1 LVVSMHPSE
10 AIRCAKSKR
19 LYGKRIILGVTGSI
33 AAVECLELARELIR
47 HGSDVHAVLSL
58 EAQKIITPCSMVFA
72 TGNEAI
78 TDLDGWVQHVDL
90 LGNAQD
96 SADLLLIAPC
106 TANTISKIA
115 CGIDDTPVTTM
126 ATTALGSKIP
136 IIIAPAMHAA
146 MYDNPIV
153 QTNISALKYIG
164 LEFVGP
170 RMDEGKAKVASNEEI
185 VEAVLRRLGKGDYR
199 DRKVLVI
206 GGSSEEPID
215 DMRVITNR
223 GTGETA
229 VELAKAAYERGAEV
243 ELWMGRCS
251 VAIPSYI
258 PTKRFVTVGDL
269 VKLIPAVAHDL
280 VLVPA
285 ALSDFAPKRSEGKIP
300 TDTEELDLVL
310 EPVVKVL
317 PLLRKKKVKLIGFKA
332 ESGIGESELVAKAE
346 QRLKQH
352 KLDAIVANDL
362 TDVRT
367 GETSVLYITSKGKY
381 VKLTGTKREV
391 ADLLLDKAV

>member
-1 LVVSMHPSE
+1 MHPSE
-10 AIRCAKSKR
+10 SIRCAKSRK
-19 LYGKRIILGVTGSI
+19 LFGKRIVLGIAGSI

-47 HGSDVHAVLSL
+47 HGAEVHAVLSL
-58 EAQKIITPCSMVFA
+58 EAQKIVTPCSMVFA
-72 TGNEAI
+72 TGNEVI

-96 SADLLLIAPC
+96 KADLLLIAPC

-126 ATTALGSKIP
+126 ATTALGSGTP
-136 IIIAPAMHAA
+136 MMIAPAMHAA
-146 MYDNPIV
+146 MYANPIV

-170 RMDEGKAKVASNEEI
+170 RMDEGKAKVATNEEI
-185 VEAVLRRLGKGDYR
+185 IEAVLRRLGKGDYR
-199 DRKVLVI
+199 GKRVLVI

-229 VELAKAAYERGAEV
+229 VELAKAAYERGADV

-251 VAIPSYI
+251 VPLPSFL
-258 PTKRFVTVGDL
+258 PTRRFVTVGDL
-269 VKLIPAVAHDL
+269 VKMVPQVSHD
-280 VLVPA
+280 VVFVPA
-285 ALSDFAPKRSEGKIP
+285 ALSDFAPKKAEGKLSS
-300 TDTEELDLVL
+300 ESKEMEMVL
-310 EPVVKVL
+310 EPVAKVL
-317 PLLRKKKVKLIGFKA
+317 PLLRKKKIKLIGFKA
-332 ESGIGESELVAKAE
+332 ESGMSESELVVKAE
-346 QRLKQH
+346 QRIKQY

-362 TDVRT
+362 KEVIP
-367 GETSVLYITSKGKY
+367 GSTSVLFITNKGKY
-381 VKLTGTKREV
+381 VRLSGTKGEV
-391 ADLLLDKAV
+391 ADMLLDKAA

>member
-1 LVVSMHPSE
+1 MHPSE
-10 AIRCAKSKR
+10 GIRCAKSKK
-19 LYGKRIILGVTGSI
+19 LQGKRIVLGITGSI

-47 HGSDVHAVLSL
+47 HGADVHAVLSP

-72 TGNEAI
+72 TGNDVV

-90 LGNAQD
+90 FGNVQD
-96 SADLLLIAPC
+96 KADLLLIAPC

-126 ATTALGSKIP
+126 ATTALGSKTP
-136 IIIAPAMHAA
+136 IMIALAMHAA
-146 MYDNPIV
+146 MFENPIV

-164 LEFVGP
+164 LEFIGP

-185 VEAVLRRLGKGDYR
+185 VEAVLRRLGKRDYQGKR
-199 DRKVLVI
+199 VLVI

-215 DMRVITNR
+215 AMRVITNR

-229 VELAKAAYERGAEV
+229 VELAKAAYERGADV

-251 VAIPSYI
+251 VPLPSFI
-258 PTKRFVTVGDL
+258 PTRRFGTVGDL
-269 VKLIPAVAHDL
+269 IKMVPQVSHDL
-280 VLVPA
+280 VFVPA
-285 ALSDFAPKRSEGKIP
+285 ALSDFAPKKADGKLSS
-300 TDTEELDLVL
+300 DSRELDLVL
-310 EPVVKVL
+310 EPVAKVL
-317 PLLRKKKVKLIGFKA
+317 PLLRKKKIKLIGFKA
-332 ESGIGESELVAKAE
+332 ESGLGESELLIKAE

-362 TDVRT
+362 SEVKP
-367 GETSVLYITSKGKY
+367 GMTSVLFISNKGKY
-381 VKLTGTKREV
+381 VKLSGTKKEV
-391 ADLLLDKAV
+391 ADLLLDKAA

>member
-1 LVVSMHPSE
+1 MHPSE
-10 AIRCAKSKR
+10 AIRCAKSKK
-19 LYGKRIILGVTGSI
+19 LFGKRIVLGITGSI

-47 HGSDVHAVLSL
+47 HGAEVHAVMSS

-72 TGNEAI
+72 TGNEVV

-90 LGNAQD
+90 LGAQD
-96 SADLLLIAPC
+96 RADLLLIAPC
-106 TANTISKIA
+106 TANSISKIS

-126 ATTALGSKIP
+126 ATTALGSKTP
-136 IIIAPAMHAA
+136 VMIAPAMHAA

-164 LEFVGP
+164 LDFIGP
-170 RMDEGKAKVASNEEI
+170 RMDEGKAKVATNEEI

-206 GGSSEEPID
+206 GGSSEEQID

-229 VELAKAAYERGAEV
+229 VALARAAYERGAEV

-251 VAIPSYI
+251 VTLPSYI
-258 PTKRFVTVGDL
+258 PVRRFVTVGDL
-269 VKLIPAVAHDL
+269 VKMVPQVAHDL
-280 VLVPA
+280 VFVPA
-285 ALSDFAPKRSEGKIP
+285 ALSDFAPKKVEGKLSS
-300 TDTEELDLVL
+300 ESKELELVL
-310 EPVVKVL
+310 EPVTKVL

-332 ESGIGESELVAKAE
+332 ESGTGESELVVKAE

-362 TDVRT
+362 TEVRP
-367 GETSVLYITSKGKY
+367 GSTSVLFITSKGKY
-381 VKLTGTKREV
+381 VRLTGTKAEV
-391 ADLLLDKAV
+391 ADLLLDKVA

>member
-1 LVVSMHPSE
+1 MHPSE
-10 AIRCAKSKR
+10 AIRCAKSKKLFGR
-19 LYGKRIILGVTGSI
+19 RIVLGITGSI

-47 HGSDVHAVLSL
+47 HGAEVHAVLSS
-58 EAQKIITPCSMVFA
+58 EARKIITPCSMVFA

-90 LGNAQD
+90 LGSAQD
-96 SADLLLIAPC
+96 RVDLLLIAPC
-106 TANTISKIA
+106 TANTISKIS

-126 ATTALGSKIP
+126 ATTALGSKTP
-136 IIIAPAMHAA
+136 IMIAPAMHAA

-170 RMDEGKAKVASNEEI
+170 RMEEGKAKVATNEEI

-199 DRKVLVI
+199 GKKVLVI

-229 VELAKAAYERGAEV
+229 VELAKAAHERGADV

-251 VAIPSYI
+251 VALPSYI
-258 PTKRFVTVGDL
+258 PTRRFVTVEDL
-269 VKLIPAVAHDL
+269 VKMVPLVAHDM
-280 VLVPA
+280 VFVPA
-285 ALSDFAPKRSEGKIP
+285 ALSDFAPKRTAGKISSEP
-300 TDTEELDLVL
+300 KELELSL

-332 ESGIGESELVAKAE
+332 ESGMGETELVVKAE

-362 TDVRT
+362 TEVRP
-367 GETSVLYITSKGKY
+367 GLTSVLFITSKGKY
-381 VKLTGTKREV
+381 VRLTGTKREV
-391 ADLLLDKAV
+391 ADLLLDKAA

>member
-1 LVVSMHPSE
+1 MHPSE
-10 AIRCAKSKR
+10 GIQCAKSRK
-19 LYGKRIILGVTGSI
+19 LFGKRIVLGITGSI

-47 HGSDVHAVLSL
+47 HGAEVQAVLSQ

-72 TGNEAI
+72 TGNEVI
-78 TDLDGWVQHVDL
+78 TDLDGWVRHVDL

-96 SADLLLIAPC
+96 KVDLLLIAPC

-126 ATTALGSKIP
+126 ATTALGSKTP
-136 IIIAPAMHAA
+136 VMIALAMHAA

-164 LEFVGP
+164 LDFVGP
-170 RMDEGKAKVASNEEI
+170 RMEEGKAKVATNEEI
-185 VEAVLRRLGKGDYR
+185 VQAVLRRLGKGDYAGTR
-199 DRKVLVI
+199 VLVI

-229 VELAKAAYERGAEV
+229 VEIARAAFERGADV

-251 VAIPSYI
+251 VPLPSYI
-258 PTKRFVTVGDL
+258 PTRRFVSVADL
-269 VKLIPAVAHDL
+269 VKMVPSVSHDI
-280 VLVPA
+280 VFVPA
-285 ALSDFAPKRSEGKIP
+285 ALSDFAPKKAEGKISSES
-300 TDTEELDLVL
+300 EELELVL
-310 EPVVKVL
+310 EPVEKVL
-317 PLLRKKKVKLIGFKA
+317 PLLRRKKVKLIGFKA
-332 ESGIGESELVAKAE
+332 ESGIGESELVLKAE
-346 QRLKQH
+346 QRVKQY

-362 TDVRT
+362 TEVKP
-367 GETSVLYITSKGKY
+367 GMTSVLFITNKGKY
-381 VKLTGTKREV
+381 VRLSGSKRAV
-391 ADLLLDKAV
+391 ADLLLDKAA

>member
-1 LVVSMHPSE
+1 MHPSE
-10 AIRCAKSKR
+10 AIRCAKSKK
-19 LYGKRIILGVTGSI
+19 LFGKRIILGITGSI

-47 HGSDVHAVLSL
+47 HGAEVHAVLSS

-72 TGNEAI
+72 TGNDVIA
-78 TDLDGWVQHVDL
+78 DLDGWVQHVDL
-90 LGNAQD
+90 LGNASD
-96 SADLLLIAPC
+96 RADLLLIAPC
-106 TANTISKIA
+106 TANTISKIS

-126 ATTALGSKIP
+126 ATTALGSKTP
-136 IIIAPAMHAA
+136 VMIAPAMHAA
-146 MYDNPIV
+146 MFDNPIV

-164 LEFVGP
+164 LDFVGP
-170 RMDEGKAKVASNEEI
+170 RMEEGKAKVATNEEI
-185 VEAVLRRLGKGDYR
+185 VAAVLRRLGKGDYR

-229 VELAKAAYERGAEV
+229 VALAKAAHERGAEV

-251 VAIPSYI
+251 VALPQYI
-258 PTKRFVTVGDL
+258 PTKRFVTVADL
-269 VKLIPAVAHDL
+269 VKMVPMVAHDL

-285 ALSDFAPKRSEGKIP
+285 ALSDFAPKRAKGKISSES
-300 TDTEELDLVL
+300 DELELAL
-310 EPVVKVL
+310 EPVPKVL
-317 PLLRKKKVKLIGFKA
+317 PLLRKKKAKLIGFKA
-332 ESGIGESELVAKAE
+332 ESGIGETELVIKAE
-346 QRLKQH
+346 QRLKQY

-362 TDVRT
+362 TEVVP
-367 GETSVLYITSKGKY
+367 GSTSVLFISSKGKY
-381 VKLTGTKREV
+381 VRLTGTKGEV

>member
-1 LVVSMHPSE
+1 MLEGMHPSE
-10 AIRCAKSKR
+10 AIRCAKSKK
-19 LYGKRIILGVTGSI
+19 LFGKRIILGITGSI

-47 HGSDVHAVLSL
+47 HGAEVQAVLSL

-72 TGNEAI
+72 TGNDVV
-78 TDLDGWVQHVDL
+78 TQLDGWVQHVDL
-90 LGNAQD
+90 LGSAQAR
-96 SADLLLIAPC
+96 ADLLLIAPC
-106 TANTISKIA
+106 TANTISKIS

-126 ATTALGSKIP
+126 ATTALGSKVP

-146 MYDNPIV
+146 MFDNPIV

-164 LEFVGP
+164 LDFVGP
-170 RMDEGKAKVASNEEI
+170 RMEEGKAKVATNEEI

-199 DRKVLVI
+199 GRRVLII

-215 DMRVITNR
+215 AMRVITNR

-229 VELAKAAYERGAEV
+229 VQLALAAYERGAEV

-251 VAIPSYI
+251 VALPEFI
-258 PTKRFVTVGDL
+258 PTKRFVTVNDL
-269 VKLIPAVAHDL
+269 VQMVPAVDHDM
-280 VLVPA
+280 VFVPA
-285 ALSDFAPKRSEGKIP
+285 ALSDFAPKAAGGKISSE
-300 TDTEELDLVL
+300 TRELELVL
-310 EPVVKVL
+310 EPVAKVI

-332 ESGIGESELVAKAE
+332 ESGIGESELVVKAE

-362 TDVRT
+362 TEVRP
-367 GETSVLYITSKGKY
+367 GSTSVLFITSKGKY
-381 VKLTGTKREV
+381 VRLTGTKGEV
-391 ADLLLDKAV
+391 ADLLLDKAA

>member
-1 LVVSMHPSE
+1 M
-10 AIRCAKSKR
+10 
-19 LYGKRIILGVTGSI
+19 GKRILLGITGSI

-47 HGSDVHAVLSL
+47 HGAEVQAVLSP

-72 TGNEAI
+72 TGNDVI

-90 LGNAQD
+90 LGNSED
-96 SADLLLIAPC
+96 KADLLLIAPC

-126 ATTALGSKIP
+126 ATTALGSKTP
-136 IIIAPAMHAA
+136 IMIAPAMHAA

-164 LEFVGP
+164 LDFIGP
-170 RMDEGKAKVASNEEI
+170 RMDEGKAKVATNEEI
-185 VEAVLRRLGKGDYR
+185 VEAVLRRLGKGDYMGR
-199 DRKVLVI
+199 RVLVI

-229 VELAKAAYERGAEV
+229 VELAKAAFERGADV
-243 ELWMGRCS
+243 ELWMGRCA
-251 VAIPSYI
+251 VQLPPFI
-258 PTKRFVTVGDL
+258 PTRRFVTVSDL
-269 VKLIPAVAHDL
+269 VKMVPNVSHD
-280 VLVPA
+280 VVFVPA
-285 ALSDFAPKRSEGKIP
+285 ALSDFAPKKAQGKISS
-300 TDTEELDLVL
+300 ESKELELIL
-310 EPVVKVL
+310 EPVAKIL
-317 PLLRKKKVKLIGFKA
+317 PMLRKKKVKLIGFKA
-332 ESGIGESELVAKAE
+332 ESGVGESELVVRAE

-362 TDVRT
+362 TEVKT
-367 GETSVLYITSKGKY
+367 GMTSILFLTNKGKY
-381 VKLTGTKREV
+381 VRLSGTKRDV
-391 ADLLLDKAV
+391 ADLILDKVA

>member
-1 LVVSMHPSE
+1 M
-10 AIRCAKSKR
+10 
-19 LYGKRIILGVTGSI
+19 GKRILLGITGSI

-47 HGSDVHAVLSL
+47 HGAEVQAVLSS

-72 TGNEAI
+72 TGNDVI

-90 LGNAQD
+90 LGNSED
-96 SADLLLIAPC
+96 KADLLLIAPC

-126 ATTALGSKIP
+126 ATTALGSKTP
-136 IIIAPAMHAA
+136 IMIAPAMHAA

-164 LEFVGP
+164 LDFIGP
-170 RMDEGKAKVASNEEI
+170 RMDEGKAKVVTNEEI
-185 VEAVLRRLGKGDYR
+185 VEAVLRRLGKGDYIGR
-199 DRKVLVI
+199 RVLVI

-229 VELAKAAYERGAEV
+229 VELAKAAYERGADV

-251 VAIPSYI
+251 VQLPAFI
-258 PTKRFVTVGDL
+258 PTRRFVTVGDL
-269 VKLIPAVAHDL
+269 VRMVPNVSHDI
-280 VLVPA
+280 VFVPA
-285 ALSDFAPKRSEGKIP
+285 ALSDFAPKKADGKVSSESK
-300 TDTEELDLVL
+300 ELELIL
-310 EPVVKVL
+310 EPVAKIL

-332 ESGIGESELVAKAE
+332 ESGVGESELVVKAE
-346 QRLKQH
+346 RRLKQH

-362 TDVRT
+362 AEVKS
-367 GETSVLYITSKGKY
+367 GMTSVLFLTNKGRY
-381 VKLTGTKREV
+381 VRLSGTKRDV
-391 ADLLLDKAV
+391 ADLILDKVA

>member
-1 LVVSMHPSE
+1 MHPSE
-10 AIRCAKSKR
+10 GIRCAKSKK
-19 LYGKRIILGVTGSI
+19 LQGKRIILGITGSI

-47 HGSDVHAVLSL
+47 HGAVVHAVMSA

-72 TGNEAI
+72 TGNEVI

-96 SADLLLIAPC
+96 KADLLLIAPC
-106 TANTISKIA
+106 TANTVSKIA
-115 CGIDDTPVTTM
+115 CGIDDTTVTTM
-126 ATTALGSKIP
+126 ATTALGSGTP
-136 IIIAPAMHAA
+136 VMIAPAMHAA

-164 LEFVGP
+164 LDLVGP
-170 RMDEGKAKVASNEEI
+170 RMEEGKAKVATNEEI
-185 VEAVLRRLGKGDYR
+185 VEAVLRRLGKGDYTGKR
-199 DRKVLVI
+199 VLVI

-215 DMRVITNR
+215 DMRVISNR

-229 VELAKAAYERGAEV
+229 VELAKAAYERGADV

-251 VAIPSYI
+251 VRLPSFI
-258 PTKRFVTVGDL
+258 PTRRFVTVGDL
-269 VKLIPAVAHDL
+269 VKMVPSVSHDI

-285 ALSDFAPKRSEGKIP
+285 ALSDFAPRKVEGKLSSGSNGL
-300 TDTEELDLVL
+300 ELIL
-310 EPVVKVL
+310 EPVAKVL

-332 ESGIGESELVAKAE
+332 ESGIGESELVVRAE
-346 QRLKQH
+346 QRVKQY

-362 TDVRT
+362 TEVRP
-367 GETSVLYITSKGKY
+367 GMTSVLFISNKGKY
-381 VKLTGTKREV
+381 VRLSGTKKEV
-391 ADLLLDKAV
+391 ADLLLDKADMIP

>member
-1 LVVSMHPSE
+1 MHPSE
-10 AIRCAKSKR
+10 GIRCAKSKK
-19 LYGKRIILGVTGSI
+19 LQGKLIVLGITGSI

-47 HGSDVHAVLSL
+47 HGADVHAVLSP

-72 TGNEAI
+72 TGNDVV

-90 LGNAQD
+90 FGNVQD
-96 SADLLLIAPC
+96 KADLLLIAPC

-126 ATTALGSKIP
+126 ATTALGSKTHIM
-136 IIIAPAMHAA
+136 IALAMHAA
-146 MYDNPIV
+146 MFENPIV

-164 LEFVGP
+164 LEFIGP

-185 VEAVLRRLGKGDYR
+185 VEAVLRRLGKRDYQGKR
-199 DRKVLVI
+199 VLVI

-215 DMRVITNR
+215 AMRVITNR

-229 VELAKAAYERGAEV
+229 VELAKAAYERGADV

-251 VAIPSYI
+251 VPLPSFI
-258 PTKRFVTVGDL
+258 PTRRFGTVGDL
-269 VKLIPAVAHDL
+269 IKMVPQVSHDL
-280 VLVPA
+280 VFVPA
-285 ALSDFAPKRSEGKIP
+285 ALSDFAPKKADGKLSS
-300 TDTEELDLVL
+300 DSRELDLVL
-310 EPVVKVL
+310 EPVAKVL
-317 PLLRKKKVKLIGFKA
+317 PLLRKKKIKLIGFKA
-332 ESGIGESELVAKAE
+332 ESGLGESELLIKAE

-362 TDVRT
+362 SEVKP
-367 GETSVLYITSKGKY
+367 GMTSVLFISNKGKY
-381 VKLTGTKREV
+381 VKLSGTKKEV
-391 ADLLLDKAV
+391 ADLLLDKAA

>member
-1 LVVSMHPSE
+1 MHPSE
-10 AIRCAKSKR
+10 GIRCAKSRK
-19 LYGKRIILGVTGSI
+19 LFGKRIVLGITGSI

-47 HGSDVHAVLSL
+47 HGAEVHAVLSQ
-58 EAQKIITPCSMVFA
+58 EAQGIITPCSMVFA
-72 TGNEAI
+72 TGNEVI
-78 TDLDGWVQHVDL
+78 TKLDGRVQHVDL

-96 SADLLLIAPC
+96 RADLLLIAPC

-126 ATTALGSKIP
+126 ATTALGSKTP
-136 IIIAPAMHAA
+136 VMIALAMHAA

-170 RMDEGKAKVASNEEI
+170 RMEEGKAKVATNEEI
-185 VEAVLRRLGKGDYR
+185 VQAVLRRLGRGDYAGKR
-199 DRKVLVI
+199 VLVI

-229 VELAKAAYERGAEV
+229 VELARAAFERGADV

-251 VAIPSYI
+251 VPLPSFI
-258 PTKRFVTVGDL
+258 PTRRFVSVGDL
-269 VKLIPAVAHDL
+269 VKLVPAVSHDI
-280 VLVPA
+280 VFVPA
-285 ALSDFAPKRSEGKIP
+285 ALSDFAPKRTEGKLSS
-300 TDTEELDLVL
+300 DSKELELVL
-310 EPVVKVL
+310 EPMEKVL
-317 PLLRKKKVKLIGFKA
+317 PLLRRKKVKLIGFKA
-332 ESGIGESELVAKAE
+332 ESGLGEAELVVRAE
-346 QRLKQH
+346 ARIKQY

-362 TDVRT
+362 TDVRPGST
-367 GETSVLYITSKGKY
+367 AVLFITNKGKY
-381 VKLTGTKREV
+381 VRLSGTKREV